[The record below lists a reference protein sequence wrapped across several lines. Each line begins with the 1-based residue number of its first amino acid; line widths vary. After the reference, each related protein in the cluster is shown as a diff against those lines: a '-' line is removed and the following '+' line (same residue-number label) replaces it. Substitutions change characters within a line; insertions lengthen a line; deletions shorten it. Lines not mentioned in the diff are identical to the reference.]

1 MSATENFL
9 HKISQFLRSIF
20 FTVPF
25 EKHKEHGKRH
35 QQDKNLTT
43 VLLSCS
49 RCDRPD
55 AKLSQFF
62 TLNLKF
68 NTLPITLYFKQRYT

>member
-1 MSATENFL
+1 M

-20 FTVPF
+20 LSVPF
-25 EKHKEHGKRH
+25 EKHQRQAKPDC
-35 QQDKNLTT
+35 QDNLTT
-43 VLLSCS
+43 VFLNSS

-55 AKLSQFF
+55 AKQSQIL

-68 NTLPITLYFKQRYT
+68 NTLPITL

>member
-1 MSATENFL
+1 MSATEKFL
-9 HKISQFLRSIF
+9 HKISQLLRSIF

-25 EKHKEHGKRH
+25 EKHKEHGKPH
-35 QQDKNLTT
+35 KEDKNLTT

-55 AKLSQFF
+55 AKLSQIL

-68 NTLPITLYFKQRYT
+68 NTLPITLCFQQRYT